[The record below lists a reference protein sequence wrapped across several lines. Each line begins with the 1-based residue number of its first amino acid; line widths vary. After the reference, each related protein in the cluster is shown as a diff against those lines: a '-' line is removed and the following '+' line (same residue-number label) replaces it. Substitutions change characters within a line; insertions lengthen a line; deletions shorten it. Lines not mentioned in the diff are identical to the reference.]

1 MKRFLTMALAGV
13 LALGLGS
20 AAYAVECALDNVPA
34 STLLFPFVTYDYET
48 GFIGGTDNS
57 GQTTLFAITNVS
69 SEAQIVHVT
78 LWSDLSLIHISEPT
92 RQ

>member
-34 STLLFPFVTYDYET
+34 STLLF
-48 GFIGGTDNS
+48 
-57 GQTTLFAITNVS
+57 LR
-69 SEAQIVHVT
+69 
-78 LWSDLSLIHISEPT
+78 DL
-92 RQ
+92 

>member
-20 AAYAVECALDNVPA
+20 AANAVECALDVVPA
-34 STLLFPFVTYDYET
+34 STLLFPFVEYDYAQ
-48 GFIGGTDNS
+48 GAIDND

-69 SEAQIVHVT
+69 SEA
-78 LWSDLSLIHISEPT
+78 
-92 RQ
+92 